1 MRLLLLVLSGFLLLG
16 CGAKEKVVVFCA
28 GSLTKPFERLADEF
42 RSRYGVDVEIEASGS
57 RVAAKKISELGRRA
71 DVVALADWRLFPQL
85 LYPKYC
91 EWFAKFAANRL
102 VLAYTD
108 KSYGA
113 NKINS
118 QNWMEILKEEKTRWG
133 HSDPDADPCG
143 YRALMALQLAEKFY
157 RKPGLYDLLLKHKGR
172 VVRSKSVELVVLLQ
186 AGELDYA
193 FEYSSVAVQHKL
205 RYVELPAEINLGD
218 PTKAQFYSQARLR
231 LTDGTEVR
239 GAPIVYGVGVPK
251 NAPHPELA
259 LKFVK
264 LLLSETGQKILAECG
279 QRSVEPQFEGNPPE
293 VLADK
298 RQSP

>member
-1 MRLLLLVLSGFLLLG
+1 MRFLLFTLLASLLLG

-42 RSRYGVDVEIEASGS
+42 RGRYGVDVEIEASGS
-57 RVAAKKISELGRRA
+57 RVAAKKVSELGRRA

-85 LYPKYC
+85 LYPKHC
-91 EWFAKFAANRL
+91 RWFAKFAANRL

-108 KSYGA
+108 KSYA
-113 NKINS
+113 ADRVTS
-118 QNWMEILKEEKTRWG
+118 QNWTEILKDKRTRWG

-143 YRALMALQLAEKFY
+143 YRALLALQLAEKFY
-157 RKPGLYDLLLKHKGR
+157 RKRGLYDLLLKHKRR
-172 VVRSKSVELVVLLQ
+172 VVRPKSVELVVLLQ

-205 RYVELPAEINLGD
+205 RFVELPAEINLGD
-218 PTKAQFYSQARLR
+218 PMKAQFYRQVKLCLS
-231 LTDGTEVR
+231 DGTEVT
-239 GAPIVYGVGVPK
+239 GAPIVYGVGVPQ

-279 QRSVEPQFEGNPPE
+279 QRSVEPQFEGNAPKE
-293 VLADK
+293 L
-298 RQSP
+298 RSSR

>member
-1 MRLLLLVLSGFLLLG
+1 LRLLLLVLSASLLLG

-28 GSLTKPFERLADEF
+28 GSLTKPFERLAEEF
-42 RSRYGVDVEIEASGS
+42 EDRYGVGVEIEASGS
-57 RVAAKKISELGRRA
+57 RVVAKKISELGRRA

-85 LYPKYC
+85 LYPKHC
-91 EWFAKFAANRL
+91 RWFAKFAANRL

-108 KSYGA
+108 KSYA
-113 NKINS
+113 ADRVTS
-118 QNWMEILKEEKTRWG
+118 QNWTEILKDKRTRWG

-143 YRALMALQLAEKFY
+143 YRALLALQLAEKFY
-157 RKPGLYDLLLKHKGR
+157 RKRGLYNLLLKHKGR
-172 VVRSKSVELVVLLQ
+172 VVRPKSVELVVLLQ

-205 RYVELPAEINLGD
+205 RFVELPAEINLGD
-218 PTKAQFYSQARLR
+218 PMKAQFYRQARLR
-231 LTDGTEVR
+231 LSDGTEVT
-239 GAPIVYGVGVPK
+239 GAPIVYGVGVPQ

-279 QRSVEPQFEGNPPE
+279 QRSVEPQFEGNAPKE
-293 VLADK
+293 L
-298 RQSP
+298 RSSR

>member
-28 GSLTKPFERLADEF
+28 GSLTKPFERLAHEF
-42 RSRYGVDVEIEASGS
+42 KAIYGVDVEIEASGS
-57 RVAAKKISELGRRA
+57 RVAAKKVSELGRRA

-85 LYPKYC
+85 LYPKHC
-91 EWFAKFAANRL
+91 RWFAKFAANRL

-118 QNWMEILKEEKTRWG
+118 QNWMEILKEERTRWG

-143 YRALMALQLAEKFY
+143 YRALIALQLAEKFY
-157 RKPGLYDLLLKHKGR
+157 RKPGLYNLLLKHKGR
-172 VVRSKSVELVVLLQ
+172 VVRPKSVELVVLLQ

-205 RYVELPAEINLGD
+205 RFVELPAEINLGD
-218 PTKAQFYSQARLR
+218 PMKAQFYRQAKLR
-231 LTDGTEVR
+231 LSDGTEVT
-239 GAPIVYGVGVPK
+239 GAPIVYGVGVPR

-279 QRSVEPQFEGNPPE
+279 QRSVEPQFEGNAPKE
-293 VLADK
+293 LTSS
-298 RQSP
+298 R

>member
-1 MRLLLLVLSGFLLLG
+1 MRFLLFTLLASLLLG

-42 RSRYGVDVEIEASGS
+42 RGRYGVDVEIEASGS
-57 RVAAKKISELGRRA
+57 RVAAKKVSELGRRA

-85 LYPKYC
+85 LYPKHC
-91 EWFAKFAANRL
+91 RWFAKFAANRL

-108 KSYGA
+108 KSYA
-113 NKINS
+113 ADRVTS
-118 QNWMEILKEEKTRWG
+118 QNWTKILRNEGTRWG

-143 YRALMALQLAEKFY
+143 YRALIALQLAEKFY
-157 RKPGLYDLLLKHKGR
+157 RKPGLYNLLLKHKGR
-172 VVRSKSVELVVLLQ
+172 VVRPKSVELVVLLQ
-186 AGELDYA
+186 AVELDYA

-205 RYVELPAEINLGD
+205 RFVELPAEINLGD
-218 PTKAQFYSQARLR
+218 PMKAQFYRQVKLCLS
-231 LTDGTEVR
+231 DGTEVT

-279 QRSVEPQFEGNPPE
+279 QRSVEPQFEGNAPKE
-293 VLADK
+293 L
-298 RQSP
+298 RSSR